1 MSVSRAMHP
10 VTLQKKEKTRT
21 ASGAEKKAWKT
32 IETIDAAIWKTNE
45 LLVTES
51 LKYGD
56 SSHTGLTHCKTIKSG
71 LYRILDGDT
80 RYQVI
85 DVNTESRLTNLLLKA
100 VDTDV

>member
-1 MSVSRAMHP
+1 MSINRAMRP

-21 ASGAEKKAWKT
+21 PSGADKVTWKDMG
-32 IETIDAAIWKTNE
+32 TIDAAIWKTNE

-80 RYQVI
+80 VYQVI
-85 DVNTESRLTNLLLKA
+85 DANTESRLTNLLLKV